1 MASFQLA
8 FSNPFAGEMGARFA
22 RARPAAEGQGPQEV
36 EDVDGESKVEL
47 KGDPFEIRLISLYW
61 G

>member
-1 MASFQLA
+1 
-8 FSNPFAGEMGARFA
+8 MGARFA
-22 RARPAAEGQGPQEV
+22 RARPAAEGQVPQEV